1 MYFKLSLRNV
11 KRSIK
16 DYLIYFLTLTFGV
29 CLFYIFNALEAQQ
42 VMLEMT
48 ASQMEIIQMLSD
60 VMSVV
65 SVFVSVIL
73 CFLVLYANNFLIKR
87 RKKELGIYLTLGM
100 QKKTV
105 SKLLLIEALIIDFFA
120 LVCGLVVGTFL
131 SQALS
136 ILTAQLFEVNLKAFT
151 FIFSPDAA
159 LKTMFYFVIIF
170 IFVVCFNT
178 YTITKYELIDL
189 LHADRKNE
197 TLKAPKFAISLLLF
211 LLSISSLLVAY
222 YLAFKNGLT
231 NFNIEFLIAIFL
243 GVMGTYLFYVSI
255 SNLLIKLIGNCKGL
269 YYKNL
274 NLFILKQVSSKLNSH
289 HISMTLI
296 CLMLF
301 LTLGILSTGLSLSKS
316 FTKDLER
323 LTPFDAT
330 FSRLDTTDAPP
341 LSTSLKA
348 SGFPLDELAESYMDF
363 NLYESPFHYSDFFTE
378 DIMLS
383 YGENFYNFRED
394 TTIHAIKL
402 SDFNK
407 LRMLCN
413 EVPLSLQAHEYVVTS
428 SDMNLWP
435 SIQSIL
441 ETQPTLTSR
450 TIELVP
456 KFDTPVDLSYETN
469 FFSSNMLTLILPDH
483 LLEHAPISSQH
494 LNLNYKGDKATT
506 EIAFK
511 ESFDVLFKTSDE
523 FFIPPITKIESYES
537 SFGLSTI
544 VTYIGIYLGFVFL
557 IASAAILALQQ
568 LSEAT
573 DHTKR
578 YELLRKIGV
587 SKSELNRSLFT
598 QIAIYFFAPLS
609 LALIHAS
616 VGIAIANDVVK
627 HFGQSNIAVSTL
639 YTCLFLLLVYGTYF
653 LATYFGSK
661 HVITQKK

>member
-11 KRSIK
+11 KRSMK

-29 CLFYIFNALEAQQ
+29 CLFYIFNTLEAQQ

-48 ASQMEIIQMLSD
+48 TSQMDIIQILSD
-60 VMSVV
+60 VMSLV
-65 SVFVSVIL
+65 SAFVSIIL

-100 QKKTV
+100 QKNTV
-105 SKLLLIEALIIDFFA
+105 SRLLLIEALIIDFFA
-120 LVCGLVVGTFL
+120 LICGLVLGTFL
-131 SQALS
+131 SQGLS
-136 ILTAQLFEVNLKAFT
+136 VLTAQLFEVNLKAFT
-151 FIFSPDAA
+151 FIFSSDAA
-159 LKTMFYFVIIF
+159 LKTMLYFGIIF
-170 IFVVCFNT
+170 VFVVCLNT
-178 YTITKYELIDL
+178 YTISKYELIDL

-197 TLKAPKFAISLLLF
+197 TLKTPKFGRSLVLF
-211 LLSISSLLVAY
+211 LLSIYSLIVAY
-222 YLAFKNGLT
+222 YLAFKNGLMH
-231 NFNIEFLIAIFL
+231 FNLEFLVAIFL

-255 SNLLIKLIGNCKGL
+255 SDLLITLIGNCKRL

-274 NLFILKQVSSKLNSH
+274 NLFIFKQVSSKLNSH
-289 HISMTLI
+289 RISMTLI

-330 FSRLDTTDAPP
+330 FSMMMNTEERP

-348 SGFPLDELAESYMDF
+348 YGFPLDELAESYIDF
-363 NLYESPFHYSDFFTE
+363 NIYQSPFHYSDFFTE
-378 DIMLS
+378 NMMLRYS
-383 YGENFYNFRED
+383 EKLYNFKEN
-394 TTIHAIKL
+394 TALHAIKL
-402 SDFNK
+402 SDFNQ
-407 LRMLCN
+407 LRMLYG
-413 EVPLSLQAHEYVVTS
+413 ETPLALQANEYMVTS
-428 SDMNLWP
+428 SDMNLLP
-435 SIQSIL
+435 SIQSVL
-441 ETQPTLTSR
+441 DTQPILTR
-450 TIELVP
+450 DTIQLAP
-456 KFDTPVDLSYETN
+456 KFDTPIALSYETT
-469 FFSSNMLTLILPDH
+469 FFSSNMITLILPDH
-483 LLEHAPISSQH
+483 LLGHAPIYGQY
-494 LNLNYKGDKATT
+494 LNLDYKGDKATT
-506 EIAFK
+506 EVQFK
-511 ESFDVLFKTSDE
+511 ESFKKIFETYGK
-523 FFIPPITKIESYES
+523 FFIPPTTKIEAYES

-568 LSEAT
+568 LSEAA

-587 SKSELNRSLFT
+587 SQNELHRSLFI

-616 VGIAIANDVVK
+616 VGVTIANDVVK
-627 HFGQSNIAVSTL
+627 QFGQSTIATSTL
-639 YTCLFLLLVYGTYF
+639 YTCLFILFVYGTYF

-661 HVITQKK
+661 HVITHKK

>member
-48 ASQMEIIQMLSD
+48 ASQMEIIQVLSD

-211 LLSISSLLVAY
+211 LLSMSSLLVAY

-255 SNLLIKLIGNCKGL
+255 SNLLIKLIGNCKRL

-289 HISMTLI
+289 RISMTLI

-330 FSRLDTTDAPP
+330 FSRLDTTDAP
-341 LSTSLKA
+341 
-348 SGFPLDELAESYMDF
+348 
-363 NLYESPFHYSDFFTE
+363 H
-378 DIMLS
+378 
-383 YGENFYNFRED
+383 
-394 TTIHAIKL
+394 
-402 SDFNK
+402 
-407 LRMLCN
+407 
-413 EVPLSLQAHEYVVTS
+413 
-428 SDMNLWP
+428 
-435 SIQSIL
+435 
-441 ETQPTLTSR
+441 
-450 TIELVP
+450 
-456 KFDTPVDLSYETN
+456 
-469 FFSSNMLTLILPDH
+469 
-483 LLEHAPISSQH
+483 
-494 LNLNYKGDKATT
+494 
-506 EIAFK
+506 
-511 ESFDVLFKTSDE
+511 
-523 FFIPPITKIESYES
+523 
-537 SFGLSTI
+537 
-544 VTYIGIYLGFVFL
+544 
-557 IASAAILALQQ
+557 
-568 LSEAT
+568 
-573 DHTKR
+573 
-578 YELLRKIGV
+578 
-587 SKSELNRSLFT
+587 
-598 QIAIYFFAPLS
+598 
-609 LALIHAS
+609 
-616 VGIAIANDVVK
+616 
-627 HFGQSNIAVSTL
+627 
-639 YTCLFLLLVYGTYF
+639 
-653 LATYFGSK
+653 
-661 HVITQKK
+661 